1 MSLNPHIRSKAVWSS
16 FALAALIVGAF
27 PAAARAQSAAAQ
39 PANGSGPVAAT
50 TPAVTPPDYVVGPND
65 LLSVVFW
72 REPEMSGQVRVRPD
86 GRISVPLLNDVPA
99 VGLTPD
105 QLRRQLE
112 QAAKKF
118 IAEPNATVVVLE
130 INSRSVFVVGQ
141 VTTPGVYPLNTPMNV
156 LQAIAAAGGLLE
168 FADGKNI
175 VVERNEGGRK
185 ERMRFSYPDV
195 IKGKRVE
202 ENIALKPGDT
212 VIVP

>member
-1 MSLNPHIRSKAVWSS
+1 MSLNARLKSKAVWSS
-16 FALAALIVGAF
+16 FALAAAVAASSSAVNAQSAPKPSNGGTPAAPA
-27 PAAARAQSAAAQ
+27 PAAA
-39 PANGSGPVAAT
+39 PA
-50 TPAVTPPDYVVGPND
+50 DYVIGPND

-105 QLRRQLE
+105 QLRRQHE
-112 QAAKKF
+112 QAAKKYN
-118 IAEPNATVVVLE
+118 AEPNATVVVIE

-141 VTTPGVYPLNTPMNV
+141 VVTPGVYPLNTPMNV
-156 LQAIAAAGGLLE
+156 LQAIASAGGLLE

-185 ERMRFSYPDV
+185 ERLRFSYPDV
-195 IKGKRVE
+195 VKGKRVE
-202 ENIALKPGDT
+202 ENVSLKPGDT

>member
-1 MSLNPHIRSKAVWSS
+1 MSLNAHIRSKAVWSS
-16 FALAALIVGAF
+16 FTLAAVIVGAF
-27 PAAARAQSAAAQ
+27 SAEARAQSAATP
-39 PANGSGPVAAT
+39 PANGGAAVAA

-99 VGLTPD
+99 VGFTPD

-175 VVERNEGGRK
+175 VVERNEGARK
-185 ERMRFSYPDV
+185 ERLRFSYPDV

>member
-1 MSLNPHIRSKAVWSS
+1 MVNARLKCKAVWSS
-16 FALAALIVGAF
+16 FALAASIAAS
-27 PAAARAQSAAAQ
+27 PAAAEVQSAAAQ
-39 PANGSGPVAAT
+39 PSNGGAAAAT
-50 TPAVTPPDYVVGPND
+50 APAPPADYVVGPND

-141 VTTPGVYPLNTPMNV
+141 VATPGVYPLNTPMNV
-156 LQAIAAAGGLLE
+156 LQALAAAGGLLE

-175 VVERNEGGRK
+175 VVERNAGGRK
-185 ERMRFSYPDV
+185 ERLRFSYPDV
-195 IKGKRVE
+195 VKGKRVE
-202 ENIALKPGDT
+202 ENVALKPGDT